1 MKKLYLSLILRLLHY
16 SCAASGMINYT
27 YRLTIFG
34 SAICLLIQLKHA
46 NKGIHIFDEK
56 TYWHVFCRVIET
68 RLSFLLF
75 YEKTIS
81 SR

>member
-1 MKKLYLSLILRLLHY
+1 
-16 SCAASGMINYT
+16 
-27 YRLTIFG
+27 LTIFG